1 MPKVFQIFDYEIK
14 PNSEKSYLNVTNKLK
29 KSYEKIKGLELFT
42 ITKSKTNPN
51 QFQEVYIFSD
61 QDSYENY
68 EEYLDEKDEEI
79 ISQIQ
84 DLIVDNSTKYYT
96 YFEV

>member
-14 PNSEKSYLNVTNKLK
+14 PNSQKSYLNVVNKLK

-42 ITKSKTNPN
+42 ITQSKTNSN
-51 QFQEVYIFSD
+51 QFQEIYIFSD
-61 QDSYENY
+61 KDIYENY

-84 DLIVDNSTKYYT
+84 DFIVDNSTKYYT